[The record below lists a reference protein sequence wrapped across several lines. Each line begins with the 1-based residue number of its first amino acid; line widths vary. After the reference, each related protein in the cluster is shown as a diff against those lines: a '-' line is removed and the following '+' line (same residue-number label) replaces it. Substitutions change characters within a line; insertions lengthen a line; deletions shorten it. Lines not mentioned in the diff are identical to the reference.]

1 MHDGFRNNYSVIN
14 CGGHLR
20 EKGKKKKRCGN
31 SKAREKKRLSRSQRR
46 AEIDKKN

>member
-20 EKGKKKKRCGN
+20 EKGKNKKKDVGIEKRGKKKTQQV
-31 SKAREKKRLSRSQRR
+31 SKKS
-46 AEIDKKN
+46 